1 MAYKN
6 LATKSENVIGRP
18 MRKMVSDEELVQKL
32 RDFEE
37 TYGHPPTAKELDDD
51 KEFPCANT
59 YRNRFGSLGTAMMLA
74 GFAPRRQGR
83 QFKH

>member
-18 MRKMVSDEELVQKL
+18 KRKMVSDEELIQRL
-32 RDFEE
+32 RDF
-37 TYGHPPTAKELDDD
+37 GHQPTAKELDDD
-51 KEFPCANT
+51 KDFPCANT
-59 YRNRFGSLGTAMMLA
+59 YRNRFGSLGTAMALA
-74 GFAPRRQGR
+74 GFTPRRQGG